1 MKKIIEK
8 SLKTAISYSGYRSLV
23 KNLLI
28 KGKSTGTEQSEDLTN
43 YSMLNDRR
51 MKRLDKTIKISE
63 ETIQEFQKVK
73 RPQTWLVLTE
83 GWCGDAAQ
91 SLPILNKIASD
102 TANID
107 LKIVLRDENLDLMD
121 LFLTNGGRSIP
132 KLIVLDKDNNVL
144 DFWGPRPTIATKMV
158 TDYKEK
164 NGILDPQFKQD
175 LQVWYNK
182 DKGKSV
188 QKDFINLFA
197 KFSVQFIKNRK
208 LIFCLRFFF

>member
-23 KNLLI
+23 NNLLI
-28 KGKSTGTEQSEDLTN
+28 KGKSTGTEQSDDLTN
-43 YSMLNDRR
+43 YSVLNDRR

-73 RPQTWLVLTE
+73 QPQTWLVLSE

-132 KLIVLDKDNNVL
+132 KLIALDKDNNVL
-144 DFWGPRPTIATKMV
+144 DLWGPRPTIATKMV
-158 TDYKEK
+158 VAYKEK
-164 NGILDPQFKQD
+164 NGALDPQFKQD

-188 QKDFINLFA
+188 QEDFVNLVA
-197 KFSVQFIKNRK
+197 KLSAQEN
-208 LIFCLRFFF
+208 

>member
-1 MKKIIEK
+1 MFMKKIIEN
-8 SLKTAISYSGYRSLV
+8 SLKTAISYSDYRSLV
-23 KNLLI
+23 SNLLI
-28 KGKSTGTEQSEDLTN
+28 KGKSTGPEQSDDLTN
-43 YSMLNDRR
+43 YSTLNDRR

-73 RPQTWLVLTE
+73 QPQTWLVLTE

-91 SLPILNKIASD
+91 NLPILNKIASD

-121 LFLTNGGRSIP
+121 LFLTNGGRNIP
-132 KLIVLDKDNNVL
+132 KLIALDKDNNVL
-144 DFWGPRPTIATKMV
+144 DLWGPRPTVATKMV
-158 TDYKEK
+158 IDYKEK
-164 NGILDPQFKQD
+164 NGALDPQFKQD

-188 QKDFINLFA
+188 QEDFVNLVA
-197 KFSVQFIKNRK
+197 KLSVQEN
-208 LIFCLRFFF
+208 

>member
-188 QKDFINLFA
+188 QEDFVNLVT
-197 KFSVQFIKNRK
+197 KLSVQEN
-208 LIFCLRFFF
+208 

>member
-8 SLKTAISYSGYRSLV
+8 SLKTAISYAGYRSLV

-73 RPQTWLVLTE
+73 QPQTWLVLTE

-91 SLPILNKIASD
+91 NLPILNKIASD

-132 KLIVLDKDNNVL
+132 KLIALDKDNNVL

-158 TDYKEK
+158 ADYKEK
-164 NGILDPQFKQD
+164 NGALDPQFKQD

-188 QKDFINLFA
+188 QADFVNLVA
-197 KFSVQFIKNRK
+197 KLSAQEN
-208 LIFCLRFFF
+208 

>member
-23 KNLLI
+23 NNLLS
-28 KGKSTGTEQSEDLTN
+28 KGKSTGPEQSDDLTN

-73 RPQTWLVLTE
+73 QPQTWLVLTE

-132 KLIVLDKDNNVL
+132 KLIALDKDNNVL

-158 TDYKEK
+158 ADYKEK
-164 NGILDPQFKQD
+164 NGALDPQFKQD

-188 QKDFINLFA
+188 QEDFVNLVA
-197 KFSVQFIKNRK
+197 KLSAQEN
-208 LIFCLRFFF
+208 

>member
-1 MKKIIEK
+1 MKKIIEN
-8 SLKTAISYSGYRSLV
+8 SLQTAISYTGYRSLV
-23 KNLLI
+23 RNLLI
-28 KGKSTGTEQSEDLTN
+28 KGKSTSSEQSEDLTN
-43 YSMLNDRR
+43 YSRLNDRR

-63 ETIQEFQKVK
+63 DTIQEFKKVK
-73 RPQTWLVLTE
+73 QPQTWLVLTE

-91 SLPILNKIASD
+91 NLPILDKIASD

-132 KLIVLDKDNNVL
+132 KLIALDKDNNVL

-158 TDYKEK
+158 ADYKEK
-164 NGILDPQFKQD
+164 NGALDPQFKQD

-188 QKDFINLFA
+188 QEDFVNLVA
-197 KFSVQFIKNRK
+197 KLSVQEN
-208 LIFCLRFFF
+208 

>member
-23 KNLLI
+23 HNLLTE
-28 KGKSTGTEQSEDLTN
+28 GKSTGPEQSDDLTN

-73 RPQTWLVLTE
+73 QPQTWLVLTE

-132 KLIVLDKDNNVL
+132 KLIALDKDNNVL

-158 TDYKEK
+158 ADYKEK
-164 NGILDPQFKQD
+164 NGALDPQFKQD

-188 QKDFINLFA
+188 QEDFVNLVA
-197 KFSVQFIKNRK
+197 KLSAQEN
-208 LIFCLRFFF
+208 